1 MLARDTTAR
10 QIETTAR
17 WLWVALVCVS
27 ALGWW
32 GSGYGVWGVLTGGV
46 GTVLT
51 LWLWSRT
58 TAGRRDLPFQAL
70 QVGLVFVAALM
81 GLHAVRHGLSQ
92 ADGYSL
98 SGALDMS
105 LLLHLCLLSLAICL
119 SQSLLAG
126 ASDHPGAMLAAG
138 VAMALGPAV
147 AVTFA
152 SDQTGSQSL
161 VRLGLAG
168 VAVLAGGC
176 WTLRSILNRG
186 RRRSPVARWGAT
198 ALSVVAALLAVWL
211 VLLDP
216 ASAGLVLAIAGAA
229 FLVGAG
235 LLVGARKPA
244 LLIGLALGAAGAGLI
259 LLGRWE
265 LPRMPEL
272 AWLGRGEVLLGVHPE
287 GPANLIGAVGIVGVV
302 ALALAALTGLAG
314 GLLSLRKRTTREQL
328 RGLTWSAAALAAGL
342 ALAGRRGLYVPAVT
356 MGAALTWGLLPE
368 MCARPRRRAPGI
380 GLVALLLGLVLLLG
394 VVRRQGLAVWSV
406 VTFGGDDR
414 VLHLLGGFLMATV
427 LTWWLGCRR
436 LWLGLTAILLAIAAG
451 GAGEWVQ
458 GRYTTRSLE
467 WKDFVYHTLGCG
479 ISLIPYLLCVGARLC
494 ERRPQPRA

>member
-32 GSGYGVWGVLTGGV
+32 QSGYGVWGVLTGGV

-70 QVGLVFVAALM
+70 QVGLVLVAALI
-81 GLHAVRHGLSQ
+81 GVHAVRHGLSKG
-92 ADGYSL
+92 DGYSL
-98 SGALDMS
+98 SGGLDMS
-105 LLLHLCLLSLAICL
+105 LLLHLCLLSLGICL

-126 ASDHPGAMLAAG
+126 ASSHPGAMLAAG
-138 VAMALGPAV
+138 AALALGPAV
-147 AVTFA
+147 AATFA
-152 SDQTGSQSL
+152 AEETGTESL
-161 VRLGLAG
+161 IRLGLAG
-168 VAVLAGGC
+168 VGVLAGGC
-176 WTLRSILNRG
+176 WSLRSILNRG
-186 RRRSPVARWGAT
+186 SKRSPVARWGAT
-198 ALSVVAALLAVWL
+198 ALSVVAALLAGWL
-211 VLLDP
+211 VLLD
-216 ASAGLVLAIAGAA
+216 AWAGGLVLAIAGVT

-265 LPRMPEL
+265 SPPLPEWT
-272 AWLGRGEVLLGVHPE
+272 WLGRGEVFLAACPE
-287 GPANLIGAVGIVGVV
+287 GPGNLIGAVGIVGLG

-314 GLLSLRKRTTREQL
+314 GLLSLRKRTAREQL
-328 RGLTWSAAALAAGL
+328 RGLTWASAALAA
-342 ALAGRRGLYVPAVT
+342 AVAFAGGRGLYIPAVT

-368 MCARPRRRAPGI
+368 MCARPRRQAPGI

-494 ERRPQPRA
+494 ERRGEPGR